1 MTEMAL
7 AFLAGLAGSLHCL
20 GMCGGIVAAVA
31 MTGRQCPLSSRVLH
45 QLLYN
50 LGRITTYTVMGGA
63 AGFLGG
69 SLSLLEL
76 REASFWFMAAAYA
89 FVLLIGILSF
99 IQADR
104 FSLFFMESTAG
115 RFLVRPI
122 QSILAGSSD
131 FRFYPLGLILGF
143 LPCGLL
149 YALLVTAAA
158 SGDPLKGSLIMA
170 ALGMGTL
177 PAMLFV
183 GSAATIISAR
193 IKGMFF
199 RMVGLFVALMGAT
212 GLWKVLAKAGHLPYP
227 PF

>member
-1 MTEMAL
+1 MAL

-20 GMCGGIVAAVA
+20 GMCGGIVAAVTLA
-31 MTGRQCPLSSRVLH
+31 GRQCPLASRVGH

-50 LGRITTYTVMGGA
+50 LGRITTYTAMGGV
-63 AGFLGG
+63 AGWLGS

-76 REASFWFMAAAYA
+76 REASFWFMAAAHG
-89 FVLLIGILSF
+89 FVLLIGLFSVV
-99 IQADR
+99 QADR

-122 QSILAGSSD
+122 QRILSGSSD
-131 FRFYPLGLILGF
+131 FRFYPLGIILGF

-158 SGDPLKGSLIMA
+158 SGSPLKGSLIMA
-170 ALGMGTL
+170 SLGLGTL

-183 GSAATIISAR
+183 GSAATVLSAR
-193 IKGMFF
+193 LKGMFF

-212 GLWKVLAKAGHLPYP
+212 GLWRVLAKAGYLPLLP
-227 PF
+227 L

>member
-1 MTEMAL
+1 MTDFAL

-20 GMCGGIVAAVA
+20 GMCGGIVSAVA
-31 MTGRQCPLSSRVLH
+31 LSGRQCPLSSRMLH

-50 LGRITTYTVMGGA
+50 LGRITTYSVIGGV
-63 AGFLGG
+63 AGWLGG
-69 SLSLLEL
+69 SLDLLGL
-76 REASFWFMAAAYA
+76 REFSFWFMGGAYV
-89 FVLLIGILSF
+89 FVLLVGLISV

-115 RFLVRPI
+115 RFLVRPL
-122 QSILAGSSD
+122 QFILSGRGD
-131 FRFYPLGLILGF
+131 FRFYPLGLMLGF
-143 LPCGLL
+143 LPCGLI
-149 YALLVTAAA
+149 YALVVTATA
-158 SGDPLKGSLIMA
+158 SGSPLKGSLIMA
-170 ALGMGTL
+170 SLGLGTL

-183 GSAATIISAR
+183 GSAASLVTTR

-212 GLWKVLAKAGHLPYP
+212 GLWRVLAKAGYLPLP